1 MTDEK
6 RVSGAP
12 ESTQQSAVE
21 AESLG
26 DVIAVRRA
34 KLDRLRAAGIDPFGR
49 RYDVTHHAAEIR
61 ARFAELENHR
71 VRVAG
76 RLMSIR
82 AHGKATF
89 AHLQDRSGQIQIYV
103 KIDAVGEQAY
113 ELFSTLDV
121 GDIIG
126 VEGGVFRTRRG
137 EISIEVTSFELL
149 TKSLLP
155 LPEKWHGLTD
165 VDIRYRQRYVDLI
178 VNSTVRETFIKRTKI
193 IQTVRQYL
201 DERGYIEVET
211 PVLGT
216 VASGGHAR
224 PFVTHHNTLDLNL
237 YLRIAL
243 ELNLKR
249 LLVGGFERVYEIGHC
264 FRNEGMDTRHNPE
277 FTMIELYQAYADYND
292 MMEIVEG
299 VYAAAALAVCGSTVI
314 TYQGRELDLTPP
326 WPRLRMIDAIRR
338 YAGVDWTQI
347 KTDADALALAERM
360 KLDVKG
366 MKTKGQVLDELCS
379 EYVERNLIQPTFL
392 IDYPVEISPLA
403 KRIPDDPEL
412 TWRFEAFINGW
423 EVGNAFTELNDP
435 IEQRARFEQQAE
447 EKKKGNDEAMP
458 YDEDFVTALEYGMP
472 PAGGLGMG
480 IDRMVMLLT
489 NSPSIRDVILF
500 PTMRPRR

>member
-1 MTDEK
+1 MTDEQ
-6 RVSGAP
+6 RLGGDSGQP
-12 ESTQQSAVE
+12 GGTGSGEENLS
-21 AESLG
+21 

-34 KLDRLRAAGIDPFGR
+34 KLDKLRAAGIDPFGR
-49 RYDVTHHAAEIR
+49 RYEVTHHAADIR
-61 ARFAELENHR
+61 ARFDELANQR
-71 VRVAG
+71 VRIAG

-82 AHGKATF
+82 AHGKASF
-89 AHLQDRSGQIQIYV
+89 AHVQDRSGQIQIYV
-103 KIDAVGEQAY
+103 KIDVVGERAY
-113 ELFSTLDV
+113 EFFSTLDI

-126 VEGGVFRTRRG
+126 VEGIVFRTRRG
-137 EISIEVTSFELL
+137 EITVEVSSFELL

-165 VDIRYRQRYVDLI
+165 VDLRYRQRYVDLI
-178 VNSTVRETFIKRTKI
+178 VNPEVRETFIKRTKI
-193 IQTVRQYL
+193 IQTVRRYL
-201 DERGYIEVET
+201 DERGFIEVET

-224 PFVTHHNTLDLNL
+224 PFVTHHNTLDMDL

-249 LLVGGFERVYEIGHC
+249 LLVGGLERVYEIGHC

-277 FTMIELYQAYADYND
+277 FTMIELYQAYGDYND

-299 VYAAAALAVCGSTVI
+299 VYAAAALAVCGTTKV

-326 WPRLRMIDAIRR
+326 WPRLRMIDAIKQ
-338 YAGVDWTQI
+338 YAGVDWTAI

-366 MKTKGQVLDELCS
+366 KKTKGQVLDELCS
-379 EYVERNLIQPTFL
+379 EYVESKLIQPTFL
-392 IDYPVEISPLA
+392 VDYPVEISPLA
-403 KRIPDDPEL
+403 KRIPEQPEL

-435 IEQRARFEQQAE
+435 IDQRARFEQQAE

-489 NSPSIRDVILF
+489 DSPSIRDVILF
-500 PTMRPRR
+500 PTMRPRK